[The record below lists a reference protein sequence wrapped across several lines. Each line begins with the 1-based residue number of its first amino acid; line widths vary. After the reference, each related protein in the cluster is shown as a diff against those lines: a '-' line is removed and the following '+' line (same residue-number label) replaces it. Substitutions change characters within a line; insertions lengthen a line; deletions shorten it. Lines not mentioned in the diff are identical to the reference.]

1 MGIIPSNRST
11 VKVNFRTG
19 LALEVTPA
27 EYIIGTFQL
36 ILNLF
41 IIKEI
46 LKRMG
51 VWHPI
56 RCYSL
61 LVIWYWRLGFGY
73 WVLGMG
79 YGLFGIRNSIVQL

>member
-1 MGIIPSNRST
+1 MGIIPSNRSA

-46 LKRMG
+46 LKWMGRMAA
-51 VWHPI
+51 P
-56 RCYSL
+56 RL
-61 LVIWYWRLGFGY
+61 LIVIGYLVLGLKI
-73 WVLGMG
+73 WVLGIRC
-79 YGLFGIRNSIVQL
+79 GIWVI